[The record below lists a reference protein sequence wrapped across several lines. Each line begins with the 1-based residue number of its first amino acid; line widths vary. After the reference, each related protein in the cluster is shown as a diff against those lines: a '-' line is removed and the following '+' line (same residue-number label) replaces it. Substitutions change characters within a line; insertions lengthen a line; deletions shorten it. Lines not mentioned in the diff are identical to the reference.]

1 MLTEQF
7 LANNEV
13 WKALNLTKEEALTFM
28 IEKTREL
35 LAWQQELRDDGLMA
49 KDAFINY
56 VYLNERDEII
66 AVLTHC

>member
-1 MLTEQF
+1 LLTEQF